1 MTKRFACL
9 LTGACLLS
17 GLATRLPAAG
27 FAIHEQSGRAMG
39 TAGAYAGA
47 EGAASLFYNPAG
59 IARLEGTQLEMGIN
73 IIMPATDFTGP
84 TDHPTYGTVAMDK
97 QTFPPVDLY
106 LTGRLTE
113 QARWGVG
120 VFTYMGLGTRWP
132 EDWAGRTVTEEI
144 NLQTFTINPS
154 VAFTLG
160 ENTSLGLGLDLM
172 WGKALLSKDSYTGYP
187 FNGYVDV
194 ELDGTG
200 LGYGFNVGLQHRVN
214 EELNLGLSY
223 RSGLTLSAEGETT
236 FGIQD
241 VENPSHVAY
250 LQSLFPTTDA
260 NLDLDIPDLA
270 IAGAQWTP
278 AGLLDGKLTWRGDLV
293 FTRWNKYASLD
304 IDFETNTAGLADSH
318 SPKLYENTW
327 AFRTGVEYALNED
340 WDLCGGWYYEQ
351 NAVVDNMV
359 EPSLPDAER
368 NGLSLGASW
377 QATESLG
384 IDAYFIQ
391 ILLQDRVSSFAELPG
406 GYESGIP
413 IFGLSV
419 RKEF

>member
-1 MTKRFACL
+1 MTKRFACC
-9 LTGACLLS
+9 LTGAVLLS
-17 GLATRLPAAG
+17 ALATRLPAAG
-27 FAIHEQSGRAMG
+27 FAIHEQSGQAMG

-59 IARLEGTQLEMGIN
+59 ITRLEGTQLEVGVN
-73 IIMPATDFTGP
+73 IIMPSTDFTGP
-84 TDHPTYGTVAMDK
+84 TDHPSFGTVAMEK

-106 LTGRLTE
+106 LTGRLSE

-144 NLQTFTINPS
+144 SLQTFTVNPA
-154 VAFTLG
+154 VAFQLT
-160 ENTSLGLGLDLM
+160 EKTTVGLGLDLM
-172 WGKALLSKDSYTGYP
+172 WGSALLSKDSYAPYP
-187 FNGYVDV
+187 MNGYVDV

-200 LGYGFNVGLQHRVN
+200 VGYGFNFGLQHRVN
-214 EELNLGLSY
+214 EQLNLGLSY
-223 RSGLTLSAEGETT
+223 RSGITLSASGETT
-236 FGIQD
+236 FTIQD

-270 IAGAQWTP
+270 IAGFEWKP
-278 AGLLDGKLTWRGDLV
+278 GSCCSGKLTWRGDLV
-293 FTRWNKYASLD
+293 FTRWNKYSSLD
-304 IDFETNTAGLADSH
+304 IDFETNTSGLADSR

-327 AFRTGVEYALNED
+327 AFRTGVEYAMSDRL
-340 WDLCGGWYYEQ
+340 DLRGGWYYEQ
-351 NAVVDNMV
+351 NAVQDHMV

-368 NGLSLGASW
+368 NGFSVGASW

-384 IDAYFIQ
+384 IDAYFLQ
-391 ILLQDRVSSFAELPG
+391 VLLQDRVSKFADLPG